1 MFRRRPSGLGGN
13 VVEHVSGLGPIDYLV
28 VEFPSGVTTFSE
40 SMFKSLLAL
49 VNKEIIRVLD
59 LLVLRRSHTGEL
71 DVFEIEDLEFAEL
84 RILDATLAEILA
96 ADDIENLACAVAPG
110 AVAGVIVWEN
120 VGVAPMAVAAS
131 EVGAQIV
138 AQGRI
143 PSRAVID
150 TIEADRK
157 EGR

>member
-1 MFRRRPSGLGGN
+1 
-13 VVEHVSGLGPIDYLV
+13 
-28 VEFPSGVTTFSE
+28 
-40 SMFKSLLAL
+40 
-49 VNKEIIRVLD
+49 
-59 LLVLRRSHTGEL
+59 
-71 DVFEIEDLEFAEL
+71 
-84 RILDATLAEILA
+84 
-96 ADDIENLACAVAPG
+96 
-110 AVAGVIVWEN
+110 
-120 VGVAPMAVAAS
+120 MAVAAA

>member
-1 MFRRRPSGLGGN
+1 M
-13 VVEHVSGLGPIDYLV
+13 VEHVSGLCPVDYLV
-28 VEFPSGVTTFSE
+28 IEFPSGVTTFTE
-40 SMFKSLLAL
+40 SMAKSLLAL
-49 VNKEIIRVLD
+49 VDKEIIRVLD
-59 LLVLRRSHTGEL
+59 LLVVTRTHTGEL
-71 DVFEIEDLEFAEL
+71 DVVEIEDLEFAEL
-84 RILDATLAEILA
+84 RILDGTMAEILA
-96 ADDIENLACAVAPG
+96 ADDIANLACAVAPG
-110 AVAGVIVWEN
+110 AAAGVVVWEN

-131 EVGAQIV
+131 DVGAQIV

>member
-1 MFRRRPSGLGGN
+1 M
-13 VVEHVSGLGPIDYLV
+13 VEHGPGLGPVDYLV
-28 VEFPSGVTTFSE
+28 VEFPSGVTGFDE
-40 SMFKSLLAL
+40 SMCESLLSLAD
-49 VNKEIIRVLD
+49 KEIIRVLD
-59 LLVLRRSHTGEL
+59 LLVLKRSHTGDLE
-71 DVFEIEDLEFAEL
+71 VFEIEDLGFDEL
-84 RILDATLAEILA
+84 RILDATLLEVLA
-96 ADDIENLACAVAPG
+96 AGDIENLACAVAPG
-110 AVAGVIVWEN
+110 AVAGIIVWEN
-120 VGVAPMAVAAS
+120 VGVAPMAVAAA